1 MKKLFFYSFLFLAL
15 FNLLACAQQ
24 DKKGTMTVKE
34 LSEEFGKDS
43 SLVLL
48 DVRTVEELTGP
59 LGHVEGIINIPLQ
72 EIKERIHELDKYK
85 DKKIAVICR
94 SGNRSGAATGI
105 LKASGFNAVNVEGG
119 MIEYRK
125 EGLK

>member
-1 MKKLFFYSFLFLAL
+1 MKKLFFYPFLFLAL